1 MVNLDFDLNVAT
13 FFKMVSSELWSRVH
27 KTLIIDRR
35 SSKDMNR
42 YKTALFIGRFQPFHY
57 GHLFAIKYALEY
69 TDFLYIGLGSANR
82 SHEKRNPFTAAERI
96 LMIKSVLEKEN
107 IDQSRWMIIPIPD
120 VKVHYLW
127 TKIVRMLV
135 PKFEI
140 VFSNDPLTLRL
151 FSEENF
157 PVIEVPLT
165 EREKFIATEIRNRI
179 LEGQPWEHLVPEPVI
194 KIIKEVEGE
203 ERIRKLRK

>member
-1 MVNLDFDLNVAT
+1 
-13 FFKMVSSELWSRVH
+13 
-27 KTLIIDRR
+27 
-35 SSKDMNR
+35 MNK

-82 SHEKRNPFTAAERI
+82 SHERRNPFTAAERI

-107 IDQSRWMIIPIPD
+107 IDQRKWMIIPIPD

-194 KIIKEVEGE
+194 KIIKEIDGE

>member
-13 FFKMVSSELWSRVH
+13 FIKMVSSGLWSRVN

-82 SHEKRNPFTAAERI
+82 SHEKRNPFAAAERI

-157 PVIEVPLT
+157 PVMEVPLT

-194 KIIKEVEGE
+194 KIIKEVDGE